1 LYEELV
7 EMARRAAVSAGISP
21 DIFVAMINQES
32 GFNPQALSHAGAGG
46 IAQFMPFWVAE
57 GEADWRWD
65 PAIALPRSA
74 NVIAGYVQNYRGDY
88 RLALAAYNAGP
99 GAVSQY
105 GGIPPYAETQ
115 NYVSSIM
122 AAAPHAFAA
131 AGQYQGYAPGGSFP
145 SGTFGSGQ
153 EMPQRILRRASQK
166 LSPAAK
172 TKFSSSFA
180 PPSLAPPSLAPPS
193 LAPPSLAPPPLQGRQ
208 SFYDPNNMFGQLGQ
222 RSVMAHGQG
231 DDGTVGQYDT
241 IPPGGDID
249 PTNPDNPDT
258 DIPGSQGTAL
268 KWWHIQTG
276 SYQGHMK
283 DSATLIAE
291 WEAAHKDMHPIIGT
305 WMLSSAKPPYHELP
319 PGWETYLFNPQPL
332 DQISA
337 SSNIPSIRLSTAPPS
352 PDKEPPPPDVEPA
365 KGPSDQEK
373 ELMVEQ
379 IMDLAEAWA
388 PLELKRD
395 STAWAAYLDYIRDQV
410 TMGVGVGIESHMGDM
425 FFRIGDMEISMA
437 DQLMVWAAE
446 LGRSHPKWQNIVEE
460 GYIGAG
466 YSKLF
471 GSPSGRKNVVAFL
484 GQISNILIAGGD
496 MPVERIEAEMKAQGF
511 SFAAQQYIRSWYKLK
526 GVDNGF
532 LQGQGL
538 DALEIAQKN
547 LLELQAE
554 DLAIRIENGGAT
566 PFMIKEHEEQVNQF
580 NQTIQLN
587 RRIEDRVA
595 RGERINQ
602 FLFAESSIASMAG
615 TLVPVSS
622 VGKPLGGFEEG
633 GYLHTVLGDQFTPSV
648 IEARTIAP
656 ALMSLAGGSNL
667 QAGDVTDRSTR
678 TWIDTTASPASKG
691 ADPEYL
697 HPDGTFNTEKWD
709 RDYPDA
715 KG

>member
-1 LYEELV
+1 
-7 EMARRAAVSAGISP
+7 MTRRAAVSAGISP

-46 IAQFMPFWVAE
+46 IAQFMPFWVSG

-65 PAIALPRSA
+65 PALALPRSA
-74 NVIAGYVQNYRGDY
+74 NVIAGYVQNYGGDY

-99 GAVSQY
+99 GAVSSY
-105 GGIPPYAETQ
+105 GGVPPFAETQ
-115 NYVSSIM
+115 NYVASIM
-122 AAAPHAFAA
+122 SAAPHAFAA

-153 EMPQRILRRASQK
+153 EMPQQRSQRASQK

-172 TKFSSSFA
+172 TKFSSR
-180 PPSLAPPSLAPPS
+180 LAPPSLAPPS
-193 LAPPSLAPPPLQGRQ
+193 LRPPSLAPPSLTRIGGRQ
-208 SFYDPNNMFGQLGQ
+208 PLGTI
-222 RSVMAHGQG
+222 AGTG
-231 DDGTVGQYDT
+231 EFGTVGQYGTGDGSSS
-241 IPPGGDID
+241 IPPYRDID
-249 PTNPDNPDT
+249 PTNPDA
-258 DIPGSQGTAL
+258 DIPGAQGTAL
-268 KWWHIQTG
+268 RWWHIQSG
-276 SYQGHMK
+276 PRMGEMK

-291 WEAAHKDMHPIIGT
+291 WEAQPKDFEWST
-305 WMLSSAKPPYHELP
+305 LSWGKAPEPYDELP
-319 PGWETYLFNPQPL
+319 PGWEEWSPEPFQVPGTTLSGQGK
-332 DQISA
+332 IGTR
-337 SSNIPSIRLSTAPPS
+337 SIRWAGMPEGDGGDTTVIVPTGTETTGTVS
-352 PDKEPPPPDVEPA
+352 EE
-365 KGPSDQEK
+365 EK
-373 ELMVEQ
+373 ALMVSQ

-388 PLELKRD
+388 PLELKQDR
-395 STAWAAYLDYIRDQV
+395 TAWEAYLEYIRQQV
-410 TMGVGVGIESHMGDM
+410 NMGVGVGIQNVQGDM

-437 DQLMVWAAE
+437 DQLVVWAKEMA
-446 LGRSHPKWQNIVEE
+446 RSHPQWQSIVEE
-460 GYIGAG
+460 GYTGAG

-471 GSPSGRKNVVAFL
+471 GLPSSRDNVKAFL
-484 GQISNILIAGGD
+484 GQISNILSAGGD
-496 MPVERIEAEMKAQGF
+496 MPIERIEAEMKAQGF

-526 GVDNGF
+526 GADNGF
-532 LQGQGL
+532 LQGHGL

-547 LLELQAE
+547 LLTLQAE

-566 PFMIKEHEEQVNQF
+566 PFMIEQHEEDVRQF
-580 NQTIQLN
+580 NSTIQLN

-667 QAGDVTDRSTR
+667 QEGDISSESTKLALQKPDEVI
-678 TWIDTTASPASKG
+678 IDV
-691 ADPEYL
+691 
-697 HPDGTFNTEKWD
+697 
-709 RDYPDA
+709 
-715 KG
+715 